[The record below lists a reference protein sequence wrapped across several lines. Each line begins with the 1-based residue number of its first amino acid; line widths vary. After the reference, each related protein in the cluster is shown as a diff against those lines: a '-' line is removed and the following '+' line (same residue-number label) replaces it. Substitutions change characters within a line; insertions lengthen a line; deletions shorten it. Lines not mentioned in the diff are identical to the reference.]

1 MDELQQDNIQ
11 LVLVSIGVP
20 EKARQLMDH
29 LNCLPRAHEIFF
41 VDPDNALYDALDLNR
56 GVQRTFFNVN
66 TPQAFL
72 RRIVAQQQHAAAAA
86 AGTQDLLLVL
96 QNWSRAAY
104 VPPKPAQALLQGGT
118 LLFCGRNTVYAH
130 YDPSTAAHANM
141 DRVLQLA
148 RQYGMAEKRP
158 T

>member
-1 MDELQQDNIQ
+1 
-11 LVLVSIGVP
+11 
-20 EKARQLMDH
+20 MDH

-72 RRIVAQQQHAAAAA
+72 RRIVAQSQQQSQQQQHAAVE
-86 AGTQDLLLVL
+86 AGTQDLLRVL
-96 QNWSRAAY
+96 QNWTRAAY

-118 LLFCGRNTVYAH
+118 LLFRGRDTLYAH

-148 RQYGMAEKRP
+148 RQHKTKQQQQEKQ
-158 T
+158 